1 MKLSSIRRSSYVIW
15 FGMVFFA
22 VCWIAAAL
30 ADPSWEFGVA
40 TMSELGISDTVAKYW
55 FLAGCVGAGFCLT
68 LYGIFEVSTTTNK
81 IHRYVYYILQLAGI
95 LLVGV
100 GVFTMDFGRMHSFF
114 AVTFFLTMAIV
125 MVVYASYAVN
135 EKKMFMSMF
144 TWIIL
149 GFAVVLLAITP
160 IALVEPISV
169 ILFAIWILSVDV
181 LKYIRV
187 EDLCLES

>member
-68 LYGIFEVSTTTNK
+68 LYGILEVSTTANK

-135 EKKMFMSMF
+135 EKRMFMSMF

-149 GFAVVLLAITP
+149 GIAVVLLAITP

-181 LKYIRV
+181 LKYYRETIHH
-187 EDLCLES
+187 D